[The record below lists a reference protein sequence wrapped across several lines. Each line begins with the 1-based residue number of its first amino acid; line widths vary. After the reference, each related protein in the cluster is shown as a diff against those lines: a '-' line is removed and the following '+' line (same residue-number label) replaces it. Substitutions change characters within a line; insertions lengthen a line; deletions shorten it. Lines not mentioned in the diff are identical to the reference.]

1 MYGIIFVV
9 DASSA
14 DRLEEAKEGLQAVM
28 RDERVAGKPLLIF
41 ANKQD
46 RDGALGESEIKSG
59 LEMDQIGGEERGG
72 GGEERGGGGE
82 ERGGGGE
89 ERGGGDED
97 QVDEGRTEGRRRG
110 EGEER
115 SDSRQ
120 QTHVVSWRSH
130 RHCST

>member
-14 DRLEEAKEGLQAVM
+14 DRLEEAREGLQAVM
-28 RDERVAGKPLLIF
+28 RDERVAGKPLLVF

-59 LEMDQIGGEERGG
+59 LEMDQIGGEERG
-72 GGEERGGGGE
+72 R
-82 ERGGGGE
+82 GGE

-130 RHCST
+130 RHCSMLYSCTVVMAGY